1 MMEKLMMKNKYSFEK
16 TKPIFAAFGMWEASF
31 VFSMYLRAA
40 EIGIGAMI
48 ITAPLSL
55 LLFCWGVMTVCDY
68 EYFL

>member
-16 TKPIFAAFGMWEASF
+16 TKPISAAFGMWEASF

-48 ITAPLSL
+48 ITAPITL
-55 LLFCWGVMTVCDY
+55 LLFCWGVIIVFDY
-68 EYFL
+68 LFFL